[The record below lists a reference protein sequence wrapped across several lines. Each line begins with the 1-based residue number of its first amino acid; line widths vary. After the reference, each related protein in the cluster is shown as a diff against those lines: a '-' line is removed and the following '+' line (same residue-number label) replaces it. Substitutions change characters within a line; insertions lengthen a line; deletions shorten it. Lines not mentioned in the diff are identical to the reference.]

1 MAADNKISGLPSILR
16 LTPEVRREIYLY
28 AGVECNTGYGYY
40 FTIVPGVYNIGESA
54 VKFHREIRSDFKTFY
69 GLLLSCRTIYTE
81 VSARLYSQN
90 RFIVRYNSDRSLA
103 PLRALTP
110 HALAHL
116 GNLNI
121 ILNHTS
127 CHDQV
132 TGDRGIGIC
141 CGDGASE
148 SGPPCYYAHDHDL
161 PLGKS
166 DALPEAVLAEWNETA
181 AYLAAHITP
190 GQLELNLVCDV
201 HHANLD
207 TAKLVLDS
215 LCLLPQLKDCH
226 VRICGTREPQLDQLA
241 QDAVLRARGILASD
255 HQVVSSV
262 STKPRLISLPREILR
277 RILEYTDLVT
287 PHKEVMWRQT
297 SRGYYREGAPCYK
310 MMGQVCPPEFHHGCQ
325 FIQCWDTE
333 WPYPSNGCFCRQRHS
348 AASSRCRCWAP
359 PTPLFLVCRALY
371 SEANQVFYGENRFI
385 VVETPFSNPYTPWP
399 QGDYPYNQFAASH
412 FLRRVVPHHCLQY
425 LRFLELVFAPFNHLS
440 KPRDGHPALQSWY
453 ATLDCLKEQLNL
465 PGLTLRLVMADS
477 GDEGPE
483 GSWDMTEAQ
492 GKEVLAAYQAIIL
505 PVKLLSSELSDL
517 GLARFYAELA
527 WPFQW
532 TGAARRKR
540 KQKGGKEWLKSKDQ
554 ELKKWAEE
562 FVMGARY
569 ERVNA
574 AGKEPQASL
583 WTWACLPHECY

>member
-1 MAADNKISGLPSILR
+1 MAADNKISGLPGILR

-40 FTIVPGVYNIGESA
+40 FMRVPGVYNLGESVVEA
-54 VKFHREIRSDFKTFY
+54 QREIGSGFKTFY

-81 VSARLYSQN
+81 ASALLYSEN
-90 RFIVRYNSDRSLA
+90 RFVVRYHSRWYLA

-121 ILNHTS
+121 ILTQTS
-127 CHDQV
+127 CHEQV

-141 CGDGASE
+141 CGDGAS
-148 SGPPCYYAHDHDL
+148 CYYAHDHNL
-161 PLGKS
+161 PPGKS
-166 DALPEAVLAEWNETA
+166 DAQSKAILAEWNTTV

-201 HHANLD
+201 HHTNLK
-207 TAKLVLDS
+207 TAKLVLES
-215 LCLLPQLKDCH
+215 LRLLPRLKDCH
-226 VRICGTREPQLDQLA
+226 VRLCGTREPELQQLA

-255 HQVVSSV
+255 HPVASSA
-262 STKPRLISLPREILR
+262 STKPRLISLPREVLL

-297 SRGYYREGAPCYK
+297 SRGYYIESAPCYK
-310 MMGQVCPPEFHHGCQ
+310 MMGEVCPPQFHHGCQ
-325 FIQCWDTE
+325 FVQCWDTE

-371 SEANQVFYGENRFI
+371 SEANRVFYSKNRFI
-385 VVETPFSNPYTPWP
+385 VIETPFSNPYTPWP
-399 QGDYPYNQFAASH
+399 QGDYPYNQFAASQ
-412 FLRRVVPHHCLQY
+412 FLRRVVPRHCLQY
-425 LRFLELVFAPFNHLS
+425 IRFLELVFAPFNHLS
-440 KPRDGHPALQSWY
+440 KPREGHPALENWY
-453 ATLDCLKEQLNL
+453 ETFTWVKTQLNL
-465 PGLTLRLVMADS
+465 PGLILRVVMADS

-492 GKEVLAAYQAIIL
+492 GIDVLTVYQSIIL
-505 PVKLLSSELSDL
+505 PVQLLDPEASDV

-540 KQKGGKEWLKSKDQ
+540 KQKGGKEWLKSKDR
-554 ELKKWAEE
+554 ELKVWAEE
-562 FVMGARY
+562 YIMGERY
-569 ERVNA
+569 ERVHA
-574 AGKEPQASL
+574 AANEPQASL
-583 WTWACLPHECY
+583 WTWACLPHACY